1 MRRLPGVRERTVLV
15 LSLLAGGCYSPRID
29 EGVPCASTGECPG
42 DLVCA
47 AATNTCVREPGA
59 VDAGSDVAE
68 DAAPDAMP
76 DAALACPSGRQ
87 GFSSTRAIVSFT
99 VPGTGCLATM
109 TIDAWGAQGGDSV
122 APQLPG
128 GRGAHV
134 MGTFTLAGGTEL
146 RILVGERGEAGRSLS
161 AQRGGSGGG
170 GSFVVLADGTPLA
183 IAGGGGGAVGG
194 NFDTAPG
201 GPGQAGPAGQAG
213 AGTNGG
219 AGGVDGGGGTS
230 YQAPSTAPGT
240 YHSATGGGGLL
251 GDGLLDSNGGK
262 NHGTP
267 NRPGSS
273 FMNGG
278 AGGVGGTE
286 GRDGGFGGG
295 GAAGFTGGGGGGYS
309 GGGSSDGQFAGYAGG
324 GGGSFNAGANPTSE
338 AGVQS
343 GDGKVELSW

>member
-1 MRRLPGVRERTVLV
+1 MRERTVLV
-15 LSLLAGGCYSPRID
+15 LSLLAGGCYSPRIE
-29 EGVPCASTGECPG
+29 EGVPCASNGECPG

-47 AATNTCVREPGA
+47 AATNTCVREPGV
-59 VDAGSDVAE
+59 VDAAGE
-68 DAAPDAMP
+68 DAAIDAVPDAVP
-76 DAALACPSGRQ
+76 DAALACPSGSQ
-87 GFSSTRAIVSFT
+87 AFSATGAIVSFT
-99 VPGTGCLATM
+99 VPGVDCLATM
-109 TIDAWGAQGGDSV
+109 TIDAWGAQGGGSV
-122 APQLPG
+122 APQMPG
-128 GRGAHV
+128 GLGAHV
-134 MGTFTLAGGTEL
+134 VGTFTLAGGSEL
-146 RILVGERGEAGRSLS
+146 RILVGERGVAGRSTS

-170 GSFVVLADGTPLA
+170 GTFVVLVDGTPLA

-194 NFDTAPG
+194 NFFTAPG

-213 AGTNGG
+213 AGLEGG

-230 YQAPSTAPGT
+230 YQAPTTAPGT
-240 YHSATGGGGLL
+240 FHSATGGGGFLA
-251 GDGLLDSNGGK
+251 DGILNSNGGT

-267 NRPGSS
+267 NQPGTS

-278 AGGVGGTE
+278 AGGLGGSE

-309 GGGSSDGQFAGYAGG
+309 GGGSSDGQFEGYAGG
-324 GGGSFNAGANPTSE
+324 GGGSFNAGANAGSE